1 MIPPIASWDDRV
13 LFPPAGDPTLDPA
26 PPPVW
31 VPALFVPWGQI
42 AAIVVIATAVAW
54 FNRFG
59 PPVPWNAMIWLGS
72 SITIAFLFN
81 KGAARLFFA
90 PFLALVFVAA
100 VAGNEAVA
108 HHAFG
113 TCLSD

>member
-1 MIPPIASWDDRV
+1 
-13 LFPPAGDPTLDPA
+13 
-26 PPPVW
+26 
-31 VPALFVPWGQI
+31 
-42 AAIVVIATAVAW
+42 
-54 FNRFG
+54 
-59 PPVPWNAMIWLGS
+59 MIWLGS

>member
-1 MIPPIASWDDRV
+1 M
-13 LFPPAGDPTLDPA
+13 LFPPAGDPALDPA

-81 KGAARLFFA
+81 KGAARLVYA
-90 PFLALVFVAA
+90 PCLALVFVAA